1 MAATLAEKSPRT
13 WSSRL
18 SFLHTKRALA
28 ALSLLVTVAII
39 LIALAATH
47 TIGSSSSST
56 SKQAESNN
64 STNSSSSTDSG
75 QANSTT
81 SQTSGEY
88 AGSIADGTPL
98 RVMCLGASIV
108 KGETSPGTVGFRK
121 VLRDDLVGFGV
132 PVNMVGSVRLGDMI
146 DNDLEAYG
154 GNLITQ
160 IHDHATH
167 IVPEALP
174 NVFVINVGTNNIL
187 QNIDIDKTGE
197 QMEDFIDYL
206 LETSPRSFVIMS
218 TLLTNNV
225 SGGALEPNV
234 LDINGQYRSLMTRF
248 ENSGKPVV
256 LAEMHPSEGGGDEVP
271 QLADIG
277 PDGSH
282 PLVSGYEKMGHIFSQ
297 AVKTADSKGMIQIAT
312 DNGYPDDGE
321 AERSSTKRLRHR

>member
-1 MAATLAEKSPRT
+1 
-13 WSSRL
+13 
-18 SFLHTKRALA
+18 
-28 ALSLLVTVAII
+28 
-39 LIALAATH
+39 
-47 TIGSSSSST
+47 
-56 SKQAESNN
+56 
-64 STNSSSSTDSG
+64 
-75 QANSTT
+75 
-81 SQTSGEY
+81 
-88 AGSIADGTPL
+88 
-98 RVMCLGASIV
+98 MCLGASIV

-121 VLRDDLVGFGV
+121 VLRDDLVGYGV

-160 IHDHATH
+160 IHEHATH

-187 QNIDIDKTGE
+187 QNIDMDKAGE

-225 SGGALEPNV
+225 SGGALEPHV
-234 LDINGQYRSLMTRF
+234 LDINEQYRDLMTGF
-248 ENSGKPVV
+248 GDSGKAVV
-256 LAEMHPSEGGGDEVP
+256 LAELHPSQGGGDEVP

-282 PLVSGYEKMGHIFSQ
+282 PLVSGYEKMGHILAQ
-297 AVKTADSKGMIQIAT
+297 AVKTADSKGFIQIAT

-321 AERSSTKRLRHR
+321 AERSSAKLRRRR